1 MGRIVAIANQKG
13 GVGKTTTAVNL
24 SAGMALA
31 GKRTLLVDL
40 DPQANATS
48 GLGLY
53 EESREAPAYRVLLGD
68 MSIADAIRRTSEPRL
83 DLLPSGRDL
92 VGAEVEL
99 VDRADRCQA
108 LRRALEP
115 VADRYDAVLIDCA
128 PSLGLLTLNAMVAAS
143 YVLVPLQT
151 EYYALEGVSA
161 LMRTI
166 EAVASTER
174 PDLAL
179 LGLVLT
185 LFDRRNRI
193 AHEVAGEA
201 RAHFGPLV
209 FDTVVPRNV
218 RLAEAPSH
226 GLSALHYDL
235 TCAGSLSYLSLAD
248 EVIGR
253 LELPN

>member
-1 MGRIVAIANQKG
+1 MGKIVAIANQKG

-24 SAGMALA
+24 SAGIALA
-31 GKRTLLVDL
+31 GKKTLLVDL

-48 GLGLY
+48 GLGLH
-53 EESREAPAYRVLLGD
+53 EEARQALVYRVLLGQV
-68 MSIADAIRRTSEPRL
+68 SASDAISKTAEPRL
-83 DLLPSGRDL
+83 DLLASGRDL

-99 VDRADRCQA
+99 VDRADRCQV

-115 VADRYDAVLIDCA
+115 VAGEYDVVLIDCA

-143 YVLVPLQT
+143 HVIVPLQT

-161 LMRTI
+161 LIRTV

-174 PDLAL
+174 PDLDL

-193 AHEVAGEA
+193 AH
-201 RAHFGPLV
+201 
-209 FDTVVPRNV
+209 
-218 RLAEAPSH
+218 
-226 GLSALHYDL
+226 
-235 TCAGSLSYLSLAD
+235 
-248 EVIGR
+248 
-253 LELPN
+253 

>member
-1 MGRIVAIANQKG
+1 MGKIVAIANQKG

-24 SAGMALA
+24 SAGIALA
-31 GKRTLLVDL
+31 GKKTLLVDL

-48 GLGLY
+48 GLGLH
-53 EESREAPAYRVLLGD
+53 EEAREAQVYRVLSGQA
-68 MSIADAIRRTSEPRL
+68 SASEAISKTAEPRL
-83 DLLPSGRDL
+83 DLLASGRDL

-99 VDRADRCQA
+99 VDRADRCQV
-108 LRRALEP
+108 LRRALAP
-115 VADRYDAVLIDCA
+115 VAGEYDVVLIDCA

-143 YVLVPLQT
+143 HVIVPLQT

-161 LMRTI
+161 LIRTI

-174 PDLAL
+174 PDLDL

-253 LELPN
+253 LDLPN